1 MSEQSDGNG
10 DMSENIVEVLNE
22 LHAINAKEQLRVIDC
37 YALRMEDDPVE
48 KEFWAKYED
57 AIEQVRRVWGE
68 PAYEGR
74 GPRWGYK
81 GDSPASGLSDYGHA
95 IRIGWWRTGEFITV
109 VMATGHDA
117 DTMLCLILAALEIPD
132 NA

>member
-1 MSEQSDGNG
+1 
-10 DMSENIVEVLNE
+10 MSENIVEVLNE
-22 LHAINAKEQLRVIDC
+22 LHATNVKERVCDLGC
-37 YALRMEDDPVE
+37 YALRMDDDPVE

-57 AIEQVRRVWGE
+57 VIEQVRRVCGE

-81 GDSPASGLSDYGHA
+81 GDSPASSLSDYGHA
-95 IRIGWWRTGEFITV
+95 IRIGWWRTGKFIVV

-117 DTMLCLILAALEIPD
+117 DTLLCLILAALENPD
-132 NA
+132 TV